1 MSHERA
7 TPAQWD
13 VLTAELRS
21 YREQQKQTWGELDN
35 ALIGRY
41 LAGEVTDDE
50 RRAVETALKDHPE
63 LRKLTDLVLDALN
76 EFQPSSFEPPASLPR
91 LLPCTDR
98 RHTRLPL
105 LSRLR

>member
-63 LRKLTDLVLDALN
+63 LRKLTDLVLDVLN
-76 EFQPSSFEPPASLPR
+76 EFQPSSLETPPSLPR
-91 LLPCTDR
+91 LLPFTNR
-98 RHTRLPL
+98 PQPPRPFLT
-105 LSRLR
+105 